1 MDAFKQVF
9 QVDQTSQHITATQLE
24 ALITDTAT
32 GDLLLLENIIHGTFG
47 HKAGVLKH
55 VPGVKYKLELRGQTD
70 ATFRVKLNE
79 AYPLRQVIHNINK
92 NLTTN
97 E

>member
-32 GDLLLLENIIHGTFG
+32 GNLSM
-47 HKAGVLKH
+47 LKNNSW
-55 VPGVKYKLELRGQTD
+55 K
-70 ATFRVKLNE
+70 F
-79 AYPLRQVIHNINK
+79 
-92 NLTTN
+92 
-97 E
+97 